1 MASTRQAEAHA
12 VEQKNLWETFLE
24 LFRDDEA
31 QARFREDP
39 AKYLA
44 EEGHGDVDAADV
56 QDAATLA
63 WEEVNFGPQSQ
74 SGGSLFNSGGNTVNQ
89 SGAVGHGASSS
100 AGSASPGYSAPPPCP
115 PPPPADLPPA
125 EAAVYYVTQHNSHV
139 ENNSYVDD
147 RDINQDNSINT
158 QVQANGDVDL
168 SIDQDVISN
177 SGDGSVTGQDIDD
190 VGVVNGDGMAFGDA
204 EDANIA
210 VLEGDGTAVAN
221 DDGSVNTGEFTGVQ
235 ESGDGDV
242 AITDAAVGFG
252 DGAVTNTDIGPGA
265 AVGEHATSNQVN
277 VTGNDNAVAV
287 DDSRAA
293 TDNDGLDLDLDI
305 GPDIFVDPTSVPATV
320 EEEGSSEPMK
330 VADFDDPQLAAMEA
344 TASEPADAVE
354 D

>member
-1 MASTRQAEAHA
+1 MASTRQAEAHEVA
-12 VEQKNLWETFLE
+12 DKNLWETFLE

-44 EEGHGDVDAADV
+44 DEGHGDVDAADV

-74 SGGSLFNSGGNTVNQ
+74 SGGSTFNSGGNTVNQ
-89 SGAVGHGASSS
+89 SGAVGYGASSS
-100 AGSASPGYSAPPPCP
+100 AGSYSAPPPCP

-125 EAAVYYVTQHNSHV
+125 EAAVYYVTEHNSYV
-139 ENNSYVDD
+139 ENNSWIDD

-168 SIDQDVISN
+168 SIDQDVVSN

-204 EDANIA
+204 ENANIA

-221 DDGSVNTGEFTGVQ
+221 DDGSVNTGTFTGVQ

-242 AITDAAVGFG
+242 TITDAAVGFG
-252 DGAVTNTDIGPGA
+252 DGAVSNTDIGEGA
-265 AVGEHATSNQVN
+265 AVGEHATVNEVN

-287 DDSRAA
+287 DDSHAA

-305 GPDIFVDPTSVPATV
+305 GPDIFVDPVSGPMAV

-330 VADFDDPQLAAMEA
+330 VADFDDPQLAAMEEA
-344 TASEPADAVE
+344 AADPDDALE